1 MTANEMADLLII
13 VDALQGNVALTEAAT
28 MLRQQHAEIEAL
40 KERLEETRQLY
51 IKQLALQKL
60 SDISQEFESFDRT
73 ASHMADEYVSY
84 CELTNDEIMEICDE
98 VGRDLTKWGYFQIEF
113 ARAILAKACNLK

>member
-51 IKQLALQKL
+51 IKQLVK
-60 SDISQEFESFDRT
+60 
-73 ASHMADEYVSY
+73 ASE
-84 CELTNDEIMEICDE
+84 
-98 VGRDLTKWGYFQIEF
+98 K
-113 ARAILAKACNLK
+113 